1 LGKIIRL
8 GMLALAALVVSVTG
22 AKADTLSYDLSGYGM
37 NITFSLPQ
45 DPSYTALSTGYT
57 VPVSGLSID
66 GTTISSIEF
75 MNSAHGGGLTLDGF
89 QLTGSQLYSFS
100 SGLLNLATGN
110 FTVYAYGYYPLSL
123 TVTDTPG
130 KPVNSPEPATLAMLA
145 SGLAGLGLMRKR
157 RLSNEN

>member
-1 LGKIIRL
+1 
-8 GMLALAALVVSVTG
+8 
-22 AKADTLSYDLSGYGM
+22 M

-66 GTTISSIEF
+66 GTTITSIEF

-110 FTVYAYGYYPLSL
+110 FTVYAYSYYPLSL

>member
-1 LGKIIRL
+1 
-8 GMLALAALVVSVTG
+8 MLALAALIVSVTG

-57 VPVSGLSID
+57 VPVSGLSIG

-100 SGLLNLATGN
+100 SGLLKLATGN
-110 FTVYAYGYYPLSL
+110 FTVYYYGYYPLSL
-123 TVTDTPG
+123 TVTDPPG